1 MPSLRLLC
9 VLGLLLGLSGQVLAQ
24 GAADAFT
31 VRGVEVD
38 VSAANVQAAKDQAVA
53 EGQRQAFRQL
63 LDRLTQPSDHAR
75 LPKADGLDYVR
86 DFTVDQER
94 ASATRYLA
102 SLTVRFNAA
111 AVKKLLQNAGIPF
124 ADARARGV
132 VIVPVYKPAAGSRP
146 VLWDDPNPWRV
157 AWVGLGGGGLVPL
170 TVPAGEVGDV
180 AAITPEQ
187 ALAGSADAMRAIGS
201 RWKSPDVLV
210 AAAALSPTGKS
221 LDVAL
226 LAEPGTPKPFDTLS
240 YSLNDGE
247 SLDGLMRR
255 AARDISKAI
264 DQLHKQPNLLHF
276 DRAGTVSALV
286 PLSSLADWL
295 AVRDRLAK
303 VSQVRRWELVSLSKV
318 EAAVTLH
325 TVGEAEQ
332 VRSALN
338 GAGLKMD
345 MVDGFWTIRP
355 VGVK

>member
-9 VLGLLLGLSGQVLAQ
+9 VLGLLLSLAGQALAQ

-38 VSAANVQAAKDQAVA
+38 VSAASVQAAKDQAVA

-63 LDRLTQPSDHAR
+63 LERLTQPADHGR
-75 LPKADGLDYVR
+75 LPKADAQEYVR

-102 SLTVRFNAA
+102 SLTVRFNAG
-111 AVKKLLQNAGIPF
+111 AVKKLLQSAGVPF
-124 ADARARGV
+124 ADARARGL
-132 VIVPVYKPAAGSRP
+132 VIVPVYKPAAGARA
-146 VLWDDPNPWRV
+146 VLWDDPNPWRA

-170 TVPAGEVGDV
+170 TVPSGEVGDV

-187 ALAGSADAMRAIGS
+187 ALAGAADAMRAIGS

-210 AAAALSPTGKS
+210 AAAALSPTGRS

-226 LAEPGTPKPFDTLS
+226 FAEPGTPKPFETLS
-240 YSLNDGE
+240 YSLNEGE
-247 SLDGLMRR
+247 SLDALMRR
-255 AARDISKAI
+255 AARDISKAV

-276 DRAGTVSALV
+276 DRSGTVSALV
-286 PLSSLADWL
+286 PLTGLADWL

-318 EAAVTLH
+318 EAAVILH

-332 VRSALN
+332 IRSALA
-338 GAGLKMD
+338 GAGLRMEKI
-345 MVDGFWTIRP
+345 DGFWTIQP
-355 VGVK
+355 VAVR